1 MIATQYRNSGRRQI
15 MMMWFKDYNK
25 KSLWNLSII
34 GLYIILIYL
43 PDITRYKN
51 IVMGLIGATA
61 LWYLVRD
68 FRAICRVFKNN
79 LSLSLLF
86 LLLAIGWSI
95 AISVE
100 PTISIKEINKPIL
113 NGLLLFA
120 VTFPIVLYKEKPVDI
135 AKMVMIAFAIGLLV
149 IMAKELVQYYLEYQ
163 KGIWPFTVKSQL
175 DHREISYGLLFFFPI
190 ILSCWALK
198 KHHNLINWFLLAS
211 SGILFLFLM
220 LGTLARGAWVAL
232 ALSTILILIINRQWL
247 LMIVGIVI
255 CSLLFIGATQMPA
268 NQFFNKK
275 LQYKLTQTNSGL
287 RFDNGTQGSA
297 FDLILESPFKGYGY
311 GNQLYHKVY
320 NERVKDHKNWVFKT
334 SIGPHNSFLAFWFA
348 GGILGLLSILYF
360 CSSVIVQGI
369 QLMRK
374 NQGVIR
380 QAALVLLM
388 SFLGMYVLR
397 GLFENAYI
405 NQVGILVGLMLALR
419 YSLLNNASSNEKQQ
433 S

>member
-1 MIATQYRNSGRRQI
+1 

-149 IMAKELVQYYLEYQ
+149 IMAKELVQYYLEYPQIKPFSWWGQ
-163 KGIWPFTVKSQL
+163 KY
-175 DHREISYGLLFFFPI
+175 HREMSYALLFFFPI
-190 ILSCWALK
+190 ILSCWTLK
-198 KHHNLINWFLLAS
+198 KNHTFISWILLIFIS
-211 SGILFLFLM
+211 MLFLFLII
-220 LGTLARGAWVAL
+220 GTLARGAWVAI
-232 ALSTILILIINRQWL
+232 ALSTILILIINRQWSLIIIGL
-247 LMIVGIVI
+247 LLTFI
-255 CSLLFIGATQMPA
+255 LFIFVTNKITNNFMPGY
-268 NQFFNKK
+268 
-275 LQYKLTQTNSGL
+275 LQNKLTQTNSGL

-320 NERVKDHKNWVFKT
+320 NERVKDHKNWVFKK